1 MNAVL
6 EGAAQALAPTNL
18 LAMVALGLIAGQH
31 ARQTP
36 RVILAI
42 FAAGLL
48 AGSALIALALREAT
62 APIALLVL
70 AAVAG
75 LLVAIGWKPPALAR
89 HALAFAIGVAIALNA
104 PPQAVTIPQAV
115 ASQAGTAVA
124 ALVVLCL
131 AIIAAMKTEHGWQ
144 QIAIRIAGSWI
155 AASAILVLASRLF
168 R

>member
-75 LLVAIGWKPPALAR
+75 LLVAI
-89 HALAFAIGVAIALNA
+89 ALNA